1 MDYLDASPP
10 IPHRSHA
17 HMDSRWQPYC
27 LCELGSNRGGHIY
40 KVNPKAR
47 RIQPEKITQKSAFYA
62 TPMVSKDGSRV
73 LFATGSYY
81 DYALNFGRG
90 AAFSAMD
97 EYHWIP
103 ITGGSSTFV
112 AEVKGRR
119 YPHFSSVDD
128 RIYLTDNDG
137 NLVSIRW
144 DGTDEKEHVRIT
156 GIRTYGTY
164 HNSPPSE
171 AGIVFISPDGS
182 RYWRR

>member
-1 MDYLDASPP
+1 
-10 IPHRSHA
+10 
-17 HMDSRWQPYC
+17 
-27 LCELGSNRGGHIY
+27 
-40 KVNPKAR
+40 
-47 RIQPEKITQKSAFYA
+47 
-62 TPMVSKDGSRV
+62 
-73 LFATGSYY
+73 
-81 DYALNFGRG
+81 
-90 AAFSAMD
+90 MD

-156 GIRTYGTY
+156 GIRTYGTITTAHHPKRASCLY
-164 HNSPPSE
+164 LPM
-171 AGIVFISPDGS
+171 GS
-182 RYWRR
+182 RYWRREQ